1 VAVALGALPVV
12 FPVNYVTAG
21 DEVLFFT
28 AEGTK
33 LQAATDNHLV
43 AFEVDHLDR
52 VTETGWSVL
61 AVGTARERTEPAVVA
76 GAKDAGLRPWA
87 AGDRPHLVAIT
98 AEIVSG
104 RRIGTADVPDRSRS
118 GPTWI
123 VGPGSPVALLAQR
136 PLRVDAACP
145 LAVLADLMATARVS
159 SVLVGDDEG
168 IVTKTDVERALR
180 HRVSPDARASSI
192 ATIGLVTADEDA
204 TVVEAA
210 AVMLRH
216 ELRHLV
222 LHNHRG
228 RVTGVV
234 GLHDLVHV
242 LLDAMDPAVWV
253 VLKRALARPLGDLD
267 VTCSGETL
275 T

>member
-1 VAVALGALPVV
+1 LLALERIGRVAVALGALPVV

-33 LQAATDNHLV
+33 LQAATDNRIV
-43 AFEVDHLDR
+43 SFEVDHFDPD
-52 VTETGWSVL
+52 TETGWSVL
-61 AVGTARERTEPAVVA
+61 AVGTARERTEPTVVA
-76 GAKDAGLRPWA
+76 GARDAGLRPWA

-98 AEIVSG
+98 TEILSG
-104 RRIGTADVPDRSRS
+104 RRIGGDVDLAERADA
-118 GPTWI
+118 GPAWI
-123 VGPGSPVALLAQR
+123 VGPHSPIGMLAQR
-136 PLRVDAACP
+136 PLRVDPACS
-145 LAVLADLMATARVS
+145 LAVVADLMGASRIS
-159 SVLVGDDEG
+159 SVLLGNDEA
-168 IVTKTDVERALR
+168 IVTETDIARALR
-180 HRVSPDARASSI
+180 HGLSPDARASAV
-192 ATIGLVTADEDA
+192 ATIGLVAVDEDA

-222 LHNHRG
+222 VHNHRG

-253 VLKRALARPLGDLD
+253 MLRRALVPGTRTA
-267 VTCSGETL
+267 
-275 T
+275 